1 MKTMLKVTLVVAL
14 FAVANTVFASG
25 NLRVNILPVSAEKAV
40 VTISSLDDSNLTI
53 SIEDSQG
60 KIVYYNENTDP
71 KDNYRRVY
79 DFSDLEDG
87 QYKLTVVCKDLTTEC
102 QFQKSHKGIQVGNE
116 KTTLEPFFG
125 YEDGILRCS
134 YLNFSKEKLTLYL
147 FEKNQLIYS
156 KNIGRNF
163 NVIEALNLSKLRRG
177 NYEALLSTGDKE
189 YSYKINIE

>member
-25 NLRVNILPVSAEKAV
+25 NLKVNILPVSAEKAV

-60 KIVYYNENTDP
+60 KIVYYNENSDP

-87 QYKLTVVCKDLTTEC
+87 QYKLTVACKDLTTEC

>member
-25 NLRVNILPVSAEKAV
+25 NLKVNILPVSAEKAV

-87 QYKLTVVCKDLTTEC
+87 QYKLTVACKDLTTEC

-134 YLNFSKEKLTLYL
+134 YLNFS
-147 FEKNQLIYS
+147 I
-156 KNIGRNF
+156 
-163 NVIEALNLSKLRRG
+163 
-177 NYEALLSTGDKE
+177 
-189 YSYKINIE
+189 

>member
-25 NLRVNILPVSAEKAV
+25 NLKVNILPVSAEKAV